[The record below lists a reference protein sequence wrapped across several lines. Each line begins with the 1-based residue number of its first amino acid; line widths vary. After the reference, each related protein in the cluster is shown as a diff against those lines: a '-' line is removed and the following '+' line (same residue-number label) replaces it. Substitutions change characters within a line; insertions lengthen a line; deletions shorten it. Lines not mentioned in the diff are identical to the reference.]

1 MKQHITPEQL
11 EELTPEGKEKLR
23 AWWKPQEGDLYVH
36 IDQIETVCR
45 QCSYE
50 NNSITEEYIKRHV
63 LLLSIGQMIEYL
75 DEHNEF
81 FALEKLTV
89 FSFVLN
95 DGENGGI
102 VNKEPCDALWEAVK
116 AVLNK

>member
-1 MKQHITPEQL
+1 MVDGMEEEMKQHITSDQWKEISEKQRDIMIDEWIFNHPL
-11 EELTPEGKEKLR
+11 EVFSLPT
-23 AWWKPQEGDLYVH
+23 
-36 IDQIETVCR
+36 
-45 QCSYE
+45 
-50 NNSITEEYIKRHV
+50 
-63 LLLSIGQMIEYL
+63 IGQMIEFL

-116 AVLNK
+116 EVLNK